1 MKYLIF
7 IISFLLILSAC
18 KKDESSEPTPI
29 PVDPPSVYVPIYQP
43 GDTSMGA
50 AYAKKLTANWKA
62 TSSCRV
68 QSYFDTNYIS
78 IVFLTYNNFGEQRE
92 SFGFGFIPRFGAE
105 KSYFLK
111 DMTSSTLKSGHVSP
125 YYNTWTSDGDVL
137 QDYYEIDT
145 TAFDNHFTVTK
156 LDLANKRI
164 ECTFTATFKIVEPRV
179 YAANPKTVKFSNGRA
194 WAYIRD

>member
-18 KKDESSEPTPI
+18 KKDEAPEPTPI
-29 PVDPPSVYVPIYQP
+29 PVEPPSVYVPIYQP

-68 QSYFDTNYIS
+68 QSYFDTNFVAMGFYT
-78 IVFLTYNNFGEQRE
+78 FNNFGEQRE
-92 SFGFGFIPRFGAE
+92 SMFFSFIPRFDGAAQY
-105 KSYFLK
+105 SLK
-111 DMTSSTLKSGHVSP
+111 DNTLSEVPPGYVSP
-125 YYNTWTSDGDVL
+125 SYAVWTSDGDVL
-137 QDYYEIDT
+137 QDAYVVDS
-145 TAFDNHFTVTK
+145 TALDNHFTVK
-156 LDLANKRI
+156 SIDLVNKHI
-164 ECTFTATFKIVEPRV
+164 ECTFTVTFKIIEPRTNP
-179 YAANPKTVKFSNGRA
+179 ANPKTVKFSNGRA

>member
-7 IISFLLILSAC
+7 FISFLFILSAC
-18 KKDESSEPTPI
+18 KKDEAPEPTPI

-50 AYAKKLTANWKA
+50 AYAKKLTASWKA
-62 TSSCRV
+62 TSLCRV
-68 QSYFDTNYIS
+68 LSFFDTNYIS
-78 IVFLTYNNFGEQRE
+78 IIFLTYNNFGEHRE
-92 SFGFGFIPRFGAE
+92 SFSFGFIPRFEGE
-105 KSYFLK
+105 KIYSLK
-111 DMTSSTLKSGHVSP
+111 HMASSTLQSGNVSP
-125 YYNTWTSDGDVL
+125 TYGTWTSDGDVL

-179 YAANPKTVKFSNGRA
+179 YAANPKTVKFSNGWA